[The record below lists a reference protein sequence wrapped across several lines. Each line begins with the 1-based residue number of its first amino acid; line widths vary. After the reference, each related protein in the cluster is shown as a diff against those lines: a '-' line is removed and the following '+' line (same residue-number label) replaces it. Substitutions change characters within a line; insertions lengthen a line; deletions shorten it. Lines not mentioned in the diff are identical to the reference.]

1 MEFQQIITQGC
12 STWNIV
18 LPEQAPERLEQYNTL
33 LLEKNKVM
41 NLTAI
46 TQPEEMAEN
55 SKERKRLMW
64 AAAAVSLAFRYKLP
78 AQKPNSCCWTAE
90 KNGLIF

>member
-1 MEFQQIITQGC
+1 MEFQQIITQGG

-46 TQPEEMAEN
+46 T
-55 SKERKRLMW
+55 K
-64 AAAAVSLAFRYKLP
+64 
-78 AQKPNSCCWTAE
+78 KPPGRILLC
-90 KNGLIF
+90 